1 MSRRPSSQ
9 TVSVLAALLEG
20 RSDWSYGYELSRLVG
35 VPSGTLYP
43 ILMRLTDRGH
53 LETHWSEPE
62 APGRPARHMYRL
74 TTNGRTWAADVVSTH
89 RKHSSVV
96 LRPVGETG

>member
-9 TVSVLAALLEG
+9 TVSVLTALLEG
-20 RSDWSYGYELSRLVG
+20 RSDWSYGYKLSRLLG

-53 LETHWSEPE
+53 LETRWSQPE

-74 TTNGRTWAADVVSTH
+74 TTSGRTWAAAAVSTH
-89 RKHSSVV
+89 QEQSRVV
-96 LRPVGETG
+96 LHPIGEAG